1 MTTLL
6 QTVEEI
12 FSPSGPFSVLP
23 VFEYRRQQ
31 VEMSGA
37 IAAAL
42 EDTGHLIIEAPTGV
56 GKTLAYLIPAVL
68 YALREGKRAV
78 ISTHTRNLQEQLL
91 QKDIPLARTLLG
103 KSFSAATLKGRRN
116 YLCTTRLRST
126 LAAPASLFGGDDRE
140 ELQRIHAW
148 ASGTSDGDTEG
159 LPFTPNPEVWNAV
172 CSEQGICT
180 PRTCGSD
187 CFYQRAR
194 EKARSADVIIL
205 NHALLFNLL
214 ALQESDDRYVFE
226 NDFVIFDEA
235 HMLEA
240 VAASGAGKRLSCR
253 QLLTTLHRL
262 YNAKTK
268 KGLLADQT
276 KGLKQLVVK
285 TENSVQSFFDS
296 VAQAG
301 RALVAGTEPAEG
313 QGMQLVRI
321 RSPHLVP
328 DILAGPLLALQTAL
342 QRIEEGEGTGDIRQE
357 LAVTRRLLWEAQILT
372 DEFLEQADPEL
383 TYWLELPGTKGDRA
397 GLCASPSDV
406 SKFIGPRLFRHGS
419 SVVLTSATLSVGGSL
434 RYFQQRI
441 GGTGVR
447 ALILDSPFDHRRQM
461 KICIARDIP
470 EPDTPG
476 YRVVL
481 PSWIIRSIDRTGG
494 KALVLFTSNV
504 LMRSVAASLAGEF
517 DRRELRLLVQGL
529 GLPRHQLLEEF
540 RRDIRSVLF
549 GLDSF
554 WMGIDVPGEAL
565 EHVIITRLPF
575 AVPSHPLTET
585 RLETIA
591 RDGGNAFLEYSLPEA
606 VLKFRQGA
614 GRLIRSQTDTGILT
628 LLDSRI
634 LHKSYGRVFLSS
646 LPRCP
651 VELLSASG
659 EVVEIFPDLE

>member
-23 VFEYRRQQ
+23 VFEYRHQQ

-37 IAAAL
+37 IARAL

-56 GKTLAYLIPAVL
+56 GKTLAYLIPAIL

-91 QKDIPLARTLLG
+91 QKDIPLARKLLG
-103 KSFSAATLKGRRN
+103 KSFGAATLKGRRN
-116 YLCTTRLRST
+116 YLCTTRLRGA
-126 LAAPASLFGGDDRE
+126 LASPASLFGNDDRE
-140 ELQRIHAW
+140 ELRRIQAW
-148 ASGTSDGDTEG
+148 AAGTSDGDTEG

-180 PRTCGSD
+180 PRTCGPG

-194 EKARSADVIIL
+194 EKARRADVIIL
-205 NHALLFNLL
+205 NHALFFNLL
-214 ALQESDDRYVFE
+214 ALQEGDDGYVFE

-240 VAASGAGKRLSCR
+240 VAASGAGKRLSYR
-253 QLLTTLHRL
+253 QLRTTLHRL
-262 YNAKTK
+262 YNTKTK
-268 KGLLADQT
+268 KGLLAGQT
-276 KGLKQLVVK
+276 KGLKQLVVT
-285 TENSVQSFFDS
+285 TEKSVQSFFDS

-301 RALVAGTEPAEG
+301 LALIAGAKSDGG
-313 QGMQLVRI
+313 QGMRLVRV

-328 DILAGPLLALQTAL
+328 DILAAPLAALQSAVGK
-342 QRIEEGEGTGDIRQE
+342 IEQGEDAGEIRQE
-357 LAVTRRLLWEAQILT
+357 LAVTRRFLWDAQTLAG
-372 DEFLEQADPEL
+372 EFLGQTDPEF
-383 TYWLELPGTKGDRA
+383 TYWLEIAGTRGDRSA
-397 GLCASPSDV
+397 LCASPSDV
-406 SKFIGPRLFRHGS
+406 SRFVGPRLFRKGR

-434 RYFQQRI
+434 QYFQHRI

-461 KICIARDIP
+461 RICIARDIP
-470 EPDTPG
+470 EPDTQE
-476 YRVVL
+476 YRNLL
-481 PSWIIRSIDRTGG
+481 PSWIMRSIDRTGG
-494 KALVLFTSNV
+494 RALVLFTSNV
-504 LMRSVAASLAGEF
+504 LMRSVAALLAGEF
-517 DRRELRLLVQGL
+517 GRRDIRLLVQGL
-529 GLPRHQLLEEF
+529 GFPRHQLLEEF

-585 RLETIA
+585 RLEMIA

-614 GRLIRSQTDTGILT
+614 GRLIRSQADTGILT

-634 LHKSYGRVFLSS
+634 LHKSYGRVFLGS

-659 EVVEIFPDLE
+659 EVDEIFPDLE

>member
-1 MTTLL
+1 MTTILK
-6 QTVEEI
+6 TVEEI
-12 FSPSGPFSVLP
+12 FSPSGPFSALP
-23 VFEYRRQQ
+23 AFEYRHQQ
-31 VEMSGA
+31 IEMGEA
-37 IAAAL
+37 IAGAL
-42 EDTGHLIIEAPTGV
+42 EGTGHLIIEAPTGV

-91 QKDIPLARTLLG
+91 QKDIPLARKLLG

-116 YLCTTRLRST
+116 YLCTTRLRSALT
-126 LAAPASLFGGDDRE
+126 SPASLFGGDDRE
-140 ELQRIHAW
+140 ELQRIQAW
-148 ASGTSDGDTEG
+148 AAGTSDGDTEG
-159 LPFTPNPEVWNAV
+159 LPFTPNPEVWSAV
-172 CSEQGICT
+172 CSEQGVCT

-205 NHALLFNLL
+205 NHALFFNLL
-214 ALQESDDRYVFE
+214 AFQESNDRYVFE

-240 VAASGAGKRLSCR
+240 VAASGAGKRLSHR

-262 YNAKTK
+262 YNTKTK
-268 KGLLADQT
+268 KGLLAGKT
-276 KGLKQLVVK
+276 RSVKQLVVK
-285 TENSVQSFFDS
+285 TEESVQSFFDS

-301 RALVAGTEPAEG
+301 RALTTGTGSGEEP
-313 QGMQLVRI
+313 GMRLVRV
-321 RSPHLVP
+321 RSPRLVP
-328 DILAGPLLALQTAL
+328 DILAEPLAALQTAA
-342 QRIEEGEGTGDIRQE
+342 QKIEEGEGPGEIRQE
-357 LAVTRRLLWEAQILT
+357 LALTRRFLWEAQILT
-372 DEFLEQADPEL
+372 GEFLEQADPEF
-383 TYWLELPGTKGDRA
+383 TYWLELAGSRGDRA
-397 GLCASPSDV
+397 ALCASPSDV
-406 SKFIGPRLFRHGS
+406 SRFIGPRLFRDGS

-447 ALILDSPFDHRRQM
+447 AIILDSPFDHRRQM

-476 YRVVL
+476 YREVL
-481 PSWIIRSIDRTGG
+481 PSWIMRSIDRTGG
-494 KALVLFTSNV
+494 KALVLFTSSA

-517 DRRELRLLVQGL
+517 DRRDIRLLVQGL
-529 GLPRHQLLEEF
+529 GVPRHQLLEEF
-540 RRDIRSVLF
+540 RRDILSVLF

-565 EHVIITRLPF
+565 EHVVITRLPF

-585 RLETIA
+585 RLEMIA
-591 RDGGNAFLEYSLPEA
+591 REGGNAFLEYSLPEA

-614 GRLIRSQTDTGILT
+614 GRLIRSQTDSGILT

-634 LHKSYGRVFLSS
+634 LHKSYGRVFLGS

-659 EVVEIFPDLE
+659 EVDEIFPDLE